1 MRPAPAIC
9 SAAAATIISQFG
21 APMSGYAFAQRQPSK
36 SMAIAFGNVCAY
48 CFRRSA
54 SSACICFS
62 TSFASFVVHPLPSLN
77 FSSGHPLQFSSA
89 QHLSVFTITPRLM
102 PAPPL
107 CRSAGT
113 CRRRPTG
120 SHTIPTRRVGLQ
132 RWCCSRDPENP
143 CAWLCT
149 AGSGQC
155 LQPSTRRR

>member
-1 MRPAPAIC
+1 MSPTPAIC

-36 SMAIAFGNVCAY
+36 SIAIAFGSVCAY
-48 CFRRSA
+48 CFRRA
-54 SSACICFS
+54 SSSARICS
-62 TSFASFVVHPLPSLN
+62 NTSFASFVVHTMPSLSC
-77 FSSGHPLQFSSA
+77 SSGQSPQFDSA
-89 QHLSVFTITPRLM
+89 QHFSAFTITPRLM

-120 SHTIPTRRVGLQ
+120 SHTIPTRRVGLP

-143 CAWLCT
+143 CASLCT